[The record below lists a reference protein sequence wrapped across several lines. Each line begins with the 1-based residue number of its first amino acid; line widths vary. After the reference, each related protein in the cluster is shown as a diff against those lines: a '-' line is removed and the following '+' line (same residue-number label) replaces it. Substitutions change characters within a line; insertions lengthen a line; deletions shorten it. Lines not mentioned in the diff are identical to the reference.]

1 MDKPTRG
8 RSRRGL
14 DGMVGGFTTA
24 YAIHAYRH

>member
-1 MDKPTRG
+1 MDNPTRG
-8 RSRRGL
+8 RSRR